1 MSTASLQVPCLVCTT
16 ALTLRLVRG
25 RKSGKPFL
33 MLICPVDGRHFRGF
47 ITHRD
52 YVSGVLAR
60 LEGQTPTPERG
71 VGLVDNGDLPERRS
85 KTNLERANLP

>member
-1 MSTASLQVPCLVCTT
+1 MTPAAPPVPCLVCAT

-33 MLICPVDGRHFRGF
+33 MLICPQDGRHFRGF

-52 YVSGVLAR
+52 YIAGVLAR
-60 LEGQTPTPERG
+60 LEGQTPSLESG
-71 VGLVDNGDLPERRS
+71 VGLDHGDIAERRS
-85 KTNLERANLP
+85 TTNLERANDQ

>member
-1 MSTASLQVPCLVCTT
+1 MSTSSFQIPCLVCTT

-33 MLICPVDGRHFRGF
+33 MLICPADGRHFRGF

-52 YVSGVLAR
+52 YVAGVLAR
-60 LEGQTPTPERG
+60 LEGQTPGAESG
-71 VGLVDNGDLPERRS
+71 VGLGTRRD
-85 KTNLERANLP
+85 A

>member
-1 MSTASLQVPCLVCTT
+1 MTQSSPLVPCLVCAT
-16 ALTLRLVRG
+16 ALSLRLARG

-52 YVSGVLAR
+52 YVAGVLAR
-60 LEGQTPTPERG
+60 LEGQTPDSESG
-71 VGLVDNGDLPERRS
+71 VGLDNGDLPDRRS
-85 KTNLERANLP
+85 RTNLERANDQ

>member
-1 MSTASLQVPCLVCTT
+1 MSTSSFQIPCLVCTT

-52 YVSGVLAR
+52 YVAGVLAR
-60 LEGQTPTPERG
+60 LEGQTPGSESG
-71 VGLVDNGDLPERRS
+71 VGLEHGEMPDRRS
-85 KTNLERANLP
+85 RTNLERANDQ

>member
-1 MSTASLQVPCLVCTT
+1 MTPASLQVPCLLCAA

-47 ITHRD
+47 ITHWD
-52 YVSGVLAR
+52 YVAGVLAR
-60 LEGQTPTPERG
+60 LEDQTPTPEHG
-71 VGLVDNGDLPERRS
+71 VSLDHADAPNRRS
-85 KTNLERANLP
+85 KTNLERANDQ

>member
-1 MSTASLQVPCLVCTT
+1 MTISASSVPCLICSTP
-16 ALTLRLVRG
+16 LTLRLARG

-52 YVSGVLAR
+52 YVAGMLAR
-60 LEGQTPTPERG
+60 LEGQTPGSEGG
-71 VGLVDNGDLPERRS
+71 VGPDNGDIPERRS
-85 KTNLERANLP
+85 TTNLERANDQ

>member
-1 MSTASLQVPCLVCTT
+1 MTPSAPVPCLLCAA

-52 YVSGVLAR
+52 YVAGVLAR
-60 LEGQTPTPERG
+60 LEGQTPSPESG
-71 VGLVDNGDLPERRS
+71 IGLDYVDVPQRRS
-85 KTNLERANLP
+85 TTNLERANNQ

>member
-1 MSTASLQVPCLVCTT
+1 MTPASLQVPCLVCAA
-16 ALTLRLVRG
+16 ALTLRLARG

-52 YVSGVLAR
+52 YVGGVLAR
-60 LEGQTPTPERG
+60 LEDQTPTPEGG
-71 VGLVDNGDLPERRS
+71 VGLGLCRRS
-85 KTNLERANLP
+85 RQALQN

>member
-16 ALTLRLVRG
+16 PLTLRLVRG

-47 ITHRD
+47 ITQRD
-52 YVSGVLAR
+52 YVAGVLVR
-60 LEGQTPTPERG
+60 LEGQTPSPESG
-71 VGLVDNGDLPERRS
+71 VGLDHAEVPQRRS
-85 KTNLERANLP
+85 KTNLERANEQ

>member
-1 MSTASLQVPCLVCTT
+1 MTPSSPPVPCLVCAT

-52 YVSGVLAR
+52 YVAGVLAR
-60 LEGQTPTPERG
+60 LEDQPPTLESG
-71 VGLVDNGDLPERRS
+71 VGLGNYADAPNRRS
-85 KTNLERANLP
+85 RTNVERASYQ

>member
-1 MSTASLQVPCLVCTT
+1 MTTASLQVPCLVCAT

-52 YVSGVLAR
+52 YVAGVLAH
-60 LEGQTPTPERG
+60 LEGQTPRPESG
-71 VGLVDNGDLPERRS
+71 VGLDNGGIPERRS